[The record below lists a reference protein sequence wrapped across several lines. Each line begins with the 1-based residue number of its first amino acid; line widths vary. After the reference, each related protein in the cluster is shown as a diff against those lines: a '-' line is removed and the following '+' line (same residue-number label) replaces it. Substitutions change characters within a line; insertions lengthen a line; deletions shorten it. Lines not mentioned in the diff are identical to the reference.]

1 MNSLNLSFWRLGCY
15 RAVALALMC
24 GVALT
29 ITAPLA
35 HSEDLLT
42 LYRKA
47 QSGDAVFEAA
57 RYQAEAAAEKLPQ
70 ARAGLLPTLSL
81 NSNGNQQKGDAS
93 FSGAPYLDRDV
104 GSTGTTLQLNQPI
117 FRWGAW
123 LAYAQADAQVRQAM
137 AQYAQ
142 AEQDLILR
150 VSQRYFDVLVAQESV
165 SVAQFQLKAVAQQLE
180 LARRNFEV
188 GMATVTD
195 VHEAKSRFDLSRAQR
210 IGAINELQN
219 KRADLERVLGE
230 APGTLAGLRRDAQ
243 VPGPQPAELDT
254 WIANAKTQ
262 YPLVRIQEAAE
273 EVAEKEIARNKA
285 AHLPTLDL
293 TASYGKTYT
302 SGSITSPA
310 DIAVRNRVSQIGLQL
325 SVPLYGGGGISSR
338 VREAVANLGK
348 ARADLDDARRQ
359 AAALARQAYAGIAN
373 GQAQIEAL
381 VSAVE
386 SSKSS
391 VEANKIGYKI
401 GTRINID
408 VLNAEQQLYAAQRD
422 LAKSRAETLMSGLRL
437 KASTGALDITD
448 VEALNGLLEQ
458 ATE

>member
-1 MNSLNLSFWRLGCY
+1 MEIY
-15 RAVALALMC
+15 RQAKARDPVYMGAVNAL
-24 GVALT
+24 
-29 ITAPLA
+29 
-35 HSEDLLT
+35 
-42 LYRKA
+42 R
-47 QSGDAVFEAA
+47 AA
-57 RYQAEAAAEKLPQ
+57 RERVPQ
-70 ARAGLLPTLSL
+70 ARAALLPAVSL
-81 NSNGNQQKGDAS
+81 VGATSRQAGQAS
-93 FSGAPYLDRDV
+93 FSEAPYGDRDV
-104 GSTGTTLQLNQPI
+104 RNRSWNLQLTQPLWRSASWAALDQAEQQELLAEAQ
-117 FRWGAW
+117 FRH
-123 LAYAQADAQVRQAM
+123 
-137 AQYAQ
+137 

-150 VSQRYFDVLVAQESV
+150 TTQAYLDVLVAQEAQR
-165 SVAQFQLKAVAQQLE
+165 VARLQVGAVIQQLE

-195 VHEAKSRFDLSRAQR
+195 VHEAKSRFDLARAQR
-210 IGAINELQN
+210 ISAVNELQN
-219 KRADLERVLGE
+219 KRADLERVPGE
-230 APGTLAGLRRDAQ
+230 APGTLAGLRQDAQ

-273 EVAEKEIARNKA
+273 EVAAKEIERNRA

-310 DIAVRNRVSQIGLQL
+310 DIAVRNRVGQIGLQL
-325 SVPLYGGGGISSR
+325 SVPLYSGGGINSR

-348 ARADLDDARRQ
+348 ARAELDDARRQ
-359 AAALARQAYAGIAN
+359 AAALARQAHAGIAN

-422 LAKSRAETLMSGLRL
+422 LSKSRAETLMNGLRL
-437 KASTGALDITD
+437 KASTGALEIAD
-448 VEALNGLLEQ
+448 VEALNGLLEP